1 MSHYASLSIEHKK
14 ENGVFY
20 TPQFLADYV
29 ASKLLYYFK
38 SGTVQKRSIITLDP
52 ACGDGILLKSISKIA
67 NDISCGSISL
77 YGVDKDPHS
86 IDECDQNLSTAVRR
100 SQYRLLTADSI
111 QPFSF
116 SNSVGWASI
125 LKELQIEDGFDLAIS
140 NPPWGAELNGYSRKA
155 LFNDFSLAT
164 GQFDIYN
171 LFAEVI
177 LRQLKPNGYYAFIL
191 PDSVFNQEQWK
202 FRKLLLET
210 TELKLIARL
219 GEKIFDNVNRACTV
233 LVGKNGSPDPNNLVD
248 SFRLTPFNRSEVLN
262 TTKSLCTIEKE
273 LSHKIPQ
280 KRFLSNSKYL
290 FDIDCR
296 DSETDLIEK
305 LQVTSYQFSDIVE
318 NSRGA
323 EISKKGVVIQC
334 NHCHLHLPYP
344 KAKEPKCP
352 HCKSNLQLGSLEQK
366 RIIFSHNGNGTKKMK
381 VGEDLSRYFS
391 TNKRWIDIT
400 KEGINYKDYSLY
412 KGQKILV
419 RKTGIGIT
427 ASLDNE
433 GSVTNQV
440 VYILKLKDKWQKHL
454 TLEFVLAV
462 LNSRIMTYYLLK
474 KHGEIEW
481 KSHPYLTQG
490 ILIGLPFPTVRPTK
504 AFQASVDKITSL
516 VLTGMKSNK
525 KELNRQI
532 DAAIEKEVAKL
543 FSVNKSDY
551 SLIYAQL
558 ESAEPLIPIKRLLD
572 IDIKDIFS

>member
-1 MSHYASLSIEHKK
+1 MNHYASLSIEHKK
-14 ENGVFY
+14 INGVFY
-20 TPQFLADYV
+20 TPQFLADYA

-38 SGTVQKRSIITLDP
+38 SGTGQKRSITAFDP
-52 ACGDGILLKSISKIA
+52 ACGDGILLKSIAKTA
-67 NDISCGSISL
+67 NDISCESISL

-86 IDECDQNLSTAVRR
+86 IKECDQNLSASVQR
-100 SQYRLLTADSI
+100 SQYRLLAADSI

-116 SNSVGWASI
+116 SNSIGWSSI
-125 LKELQIEDGFDLAIS
+125 LMELQIENGFDLAIS
-140 NPPWGAELNGYSRKA
+140 NPPWGADMNGYSRKT
-155 LFNDFSLAT
+155 LNNDFSLAT

-171 LFAEVI
+171 LFVEVI
-177 LRQLKPNGYYAFIL
+177 LRQLKPGGYYAFIL

-233 LVGKNGSPDPNNLVD
+233 IVGKNGSPDLNNLVD
-248 SFRLTPFNRSEVLN
+248 SFRLNPSNRSEVLSTSKN
-262 TTKSLCTIEKE
+262 LCTIEKE

-280 KRFLSNSKYL
+280 KRFLANSNYL

-296 DSETDLIEK
+296 DSETDLITK
-305 LQVTSYQFSDIVE
+305 LQATSYQFSDIVE

-323 EISKKGVVIQC
+323 EISKKGVVVQC

-344 KAKEPKCP
+344 RAKEPKCP
-352 HCKSNLQLGSLEQK
+352 HCKSNLQLDSLELK
-366 RIIFSHNGNGTKKMK
+366 RIIFSHNGNGTKKLK

-391 TNKRWIDIT
+391 INKRWIDIS
-400 KEGINYKDYSLY
+400 KDGINYKDNDLY

-419 RKTGIGIT
+419 RKTGVGIT

-433 GSVTNQV
+433 GAITNQV
-440 VYILKLKDKWQKHL
+440 VYILKLKDKWHKML
-454 TLEFVLAV
+454 TIEFVLAV

-474 KHGEIEW
+474 KYGEIEW

-490 ILIGLPFPTVRPTK
+490 ILIGLPFPTVRETK
-504 AFQASVDKITSL
+504 AFQTAVGKITSL
-516 VLTGMKSNK
+516 VLNGMRSNEF
-525 KELNRQI
+525 ELNKQT

-543 FSVNKSDY
+543 FLVNMSDY
-551 SLIYAQL
+551 SLIFAQL
-558 ESAEPLIPIKRLLD
+558 ESAEQLIPIKRLLD